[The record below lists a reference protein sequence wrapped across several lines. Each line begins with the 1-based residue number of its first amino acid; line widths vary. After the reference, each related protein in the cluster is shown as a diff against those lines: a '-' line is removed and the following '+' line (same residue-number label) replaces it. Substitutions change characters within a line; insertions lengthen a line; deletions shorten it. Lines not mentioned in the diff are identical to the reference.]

1 MNIPIQVTV
10 DLIQE
15 YQLFTFTAKQKDIGR
30 SAVITVTANGQVI
43 PVTEADGANIYI
55 AKPDGTK
62 VYNACSFD
70 NGRVVAELTS
80 QMLASAGTAKVELEL
95 GAASGSRITTPIFN
109 LKVLPTQI
117 DGTAIESSNEFTAL
131 QQALLQVGEIAT
143 MRADIGDLT
152 NLKTT
157 AKSSLVDAINEQN
170 SKFAPAG
177 YGFGENAIAVS
188 SVLLKSE
195 VELDAALE
203 TIYSKMESGKTK
215 LIRFSGYPDNSDYNW
230 YGFLFKSSTNY
241 GSLIMQSSYAKGSLI
256 TKAKFGGAWQP
267 LEWVNPRML
276 PGVEYRTTERWN
288 DKPVYTQ
295 LVNCGFGPNNTQ
307 KAIAFAYSVIRC
319 FSFCDAGGGYT
330 ISLPLNYG
338 ESKVT
343 CHHQSGTI
351 IVYANYDVSSYTVYA
366 QVWYTKD

>member
-62 VYNACSFD
+62 VYNACRFD
-70 NGRVVAELTS
+70 NGRVVAELTN

-152 NLKTT
+152 KLKTT
-157 AKSSLVDAINEQN
+157 AKSSLVDAVNEQN

-177 YGFGENAIAVS
+177 FGLGEQVYSSNRLYGMTSLDN
-188 SVLLKSE
+188 LKKTCDFSI
-195 VELDAALE
+195 VIDGGA
-203 TIYSKMESGKTK
+203 TIYGVNFSQAYGQHTAYNNGGHHQELFMLGINCVFIRDCWNGVWSPWECKNPPME
-215 LIRFSGYPDNSDYNW
+215 L
-230 YGFLFKSSTNY
+230 
-241 GSLIMQSSYAKGSLI
+241 
-256 TKAKFGGAWQP
+256 
-267 LEWVNPRML
+267 
-276 PGVEYRTTERWN
+276 GVEYRTTERWN
-288 DKPVYTQ
+288 GRAVYTMCVSCGA
-295 LVNCGFGPNNTQ
+295 LPNSSTTFVEHILPYNITVISATGFGKSNTETVMIPNTE
-307 KAIAFAYSVIRC
+307 ISVNAN
-319 FSFCDAGGGYT
+319 SEWGYIVIT
-330 ISLPLNYG
+330 TTSDKSNYT
-338 ESKVT
+338 ESYVT
-343 CHHQSGTI
+343 VKYI
-351 IVYANYDVSSYTVYA
+351 KN
-366 QVWYTKD
+366 

>member
-62 VYNACSFD
+62 VYNACRFD
-70 NGRVVAELTS
+70 NGRVVAELTN

-152 NLKTT
+152 KLKTT
-157 AKSSLVDAINEQN
+157 AKSSLVDAVNEQN

-177 YGFGENAIAVS
+177 FGLGESGGRYCDNPDLVITPGFYSMGGENVVNSAFVDTTFSIFKYGTLLVENRYGFIWQTFKYNGYVAC
-188 SVLLKSE
+188 
-195 VELDAALE
+195 
-203 TIYSKMESGKTK
+203 
-215 LIRFSGYPDNSDYNW
+215 RFS
-230 YGFLFKSSTNY
+230 TNE
-241 GSLIMQSSYAKGSLI
+241 GTSWSE
-256 TKAKFGGAWQP
+256 
-267 LEWVNPRML
+267 LEWVNPPMEL
-276 PGVEYRTTERWN
+276 GIEYRTTERWN
-288 DKPVYTQ
+288 GKPIYVT
-295 LVNCGFGPNNTQ
+295 LVNFGALPNASIKTIISQ
-307 KAIAFAYSVIRC
+307 IAFSEIVGVEGMV
-319 FSFCDAGGGYT
+319 SSGGGANP
-330 ISLPLNYG
+330 ISNMNGLDDIWIHG
-338 ESKVT
+338 
-343 CHHQSGTI
+343 GTQMNI
-351 IVYANYDVSSYTVYA
+351 NVMTSTDLSEKTMTLIVK
-366 QVWYTKD
+366 YTKD

>member
-62 VYNACSFD
+62 VYNACRFD
-70 NGRVVAELTS
+70 NGRVVAELTN

-152 NLKTT
+152 KLKTT
-157 AKSSLVDAINEQN
+157 AKSSLVDAVNEQN

-177 YGFGENAIAVS
+177 YGLGVS
-188 SVLLKSE
+188 EPQKTLS
-195 VELDAALE
+195 DCND
-203 TIYSKMESGKTK
+203 GK
-215 LIRFSGYPDNSDYNW
+215 FSGWYKTVGSTLNSPYAAGGWMRADMFSGAYGTQTW
-230 YGFLFKSSTNY
+230 YCEANGGISAQR
-241 GSLIMQSSYAKGSLI
+241 IMNLGV
-256 TKAKFGGAWQP
+256 WQP
-267 LEWVNPRML
+267 WEWVNPPMEL
-276 PGVEYRTTERWN
+276 NTEYRTTERYKG
-288 DKPVYTQ
+288 KPVYVKIVSVKPTQ
-295 LVNCGFGPNNTQ
+295 D
-307 KAIAFAYSVIRC
+307 I
-319 FSFCDAGGGYT
+319 
-330 ISLPLNYG
+330 
-338 ESKVT
+338 
-343 CHHQSGTI
+343 SGTTGLEIGHDISNLDTIVRNHSRAGEYPFPTVSYDSNTNIRITGVSRIDNTKIYVRI
-351 IVYANYDVSSYTVYA
+351 INDVWSTATTWYFTLY
-366 QVWYTKD
+366 YTKN